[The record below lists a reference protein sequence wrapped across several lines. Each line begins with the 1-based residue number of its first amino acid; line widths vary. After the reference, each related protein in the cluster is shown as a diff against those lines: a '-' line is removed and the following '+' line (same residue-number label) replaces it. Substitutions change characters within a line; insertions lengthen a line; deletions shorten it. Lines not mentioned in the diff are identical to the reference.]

1 MNYSEALKV
10 FGLNSINGI
19 TEEEFKVMYRKL
31 AREKHPDTNNGSS
44 KEFVLLREAFDY
56 LREYGSFQERKK
68 SRKKDKTIP
77 ISDITTIETLSK
89 DEVVRRYKEDRKVLE
104 NQIEVFE
111 QSINAQEDTMLEIK
125 NVVEKLMSDYEN
137 EKRKLQVSLD
147 EQIQELE
154 SKYKPSFIKQLLF
167 FLPKMSKKEFWN
179 RYNESV
185 CQYTARYESLNLSF
199 FKIMVATYG
208 EGLNRIS
215 QNLENKNN

>member
-19 TEEEFKVMYRKL
+19 TEEEFKIMYRKL

-44 KEFVLLREAFDY
+44 KDFVLLREAFDY
-56 LREYGSFQERKK
+56 LREYGSFQEKKKTRKK
-68 SRKKDKTIP
+68 EKYIN

-125 NVVEKLMSDYEN
+125 SVVEKLMYDYEN
-137 EKRKLQVSLD
+137 EKRKLQLSLD
-147 EQIQELE
+147 VQIQELE
-154 SKYKPSFIKQLLF
+154 TKYKPSFLKQLLF

-179 RYNESV
+179 KYNDSV
-185 CQYTARYESLNLSF
+185 YQYTQRYESLNLSF

-208 EGLNRIS
+208 EGLNKIS
-215 QNLENKNN
+215 QNLENKK

>member
-19 TEEEFKVMYRKL
+19 TEEEFKIMYRKL
-31 AREKHPDTNNGSS
+31 ARERHPDTNNGSS
-44 KEFVLLREAFDY
+44 KDFVILKEAFDY
-56 LREYGSFQERKK
+56 LREYGSFHEKRK
-68 SRKKDKTIP
+68 SKKKEKNIN
-77 ISDITTIETLSK
+77 ISDITTIETLSR

-104 NQIEVFE
+104 NQLEVFE

-137 EKRKLQVSLD
+137 EKGKLQITLD

-154 SKYKPSFIKQLLF
+154 SKYKPSFFKQLLF
-167 FLPKMSKKEFWN
+167 FLPRMSKKEFWN
-179 RYNESV
+179 KYNESV
-185 CQYTARYESLNLSF
+185 SQYTLKYESLNLSF

-208 EGLNRIS
+208 EGLNKIS
-215 QNLENKNN
+215 QNLEHKN